1 MIRLLFFQDAI
12 MSTST
17 LQQFF
22 GRHNANWNLYA
33 NKEQRHTKVTIG
45 FLSLILMI
53 GATMWIAEGAF
64 IQYSSIFSS
73 PACSE
78 VAKPIEES
86 RSTRYCAGQW
96 RVYIQGWRMS
106 DLPEREG
113 RQFAWHKAHIGIT
126 LGMGLMFVT
135 INYLWWMWEKG
146 LVSKYTAGF
155 ADKAMPSLTN
165 NADNRQPTM
174 RTTDTW
180 MYEQTTSI
188 MLFASLP
195 QASTWTGTLPNTLPF
210 SSSLVQS
217 LLDNLCLYI

>member
-1 MIRLLFFQDAI
+1 

-22 GRHNANWNLYA
+22 GRHDANWNLYA
-33 NKEQRHTKVTIG
+33 TKEQRQTKVTIG

-53 GATMWIAEGAF
+53 GATMWIAQGAF

-78 VAKPIEES
+78 VRAQAPES
-86 RSTRYCAGQW
+86 RTTRYCAGQW
-96 RVYIQGWRMS
+96 RVYIQGWRS
-106 DLPEREG
+106 SRIPEREG
-113 RQFAWHKAHIGIT
+113 LKFAWHKVHASIT

-155 ADKAMPSLTN
+155 ADKAMHQQCGQQTPGCT
-165 NADNRQPTM
+165 NRQH
-174 RTTDTW
+174 
-180 MYEQTTSI
+180 Q
-188 MLFASLP
+188 LCCSLP
-195 QASTWTGTLPNTLPF
+195 YHKQALGLVLCQIPYHYIPHWCSHYWTICFCTSDVGNCT
-210 SSSLVQS
+210 
-217 LLDNLCLYI
+217 I

>member
-1 MIRLLFFQDAI
+1 

-113 RQFAWHKAHIGIT
+113 RPGCTNRQHQLCCSLPYHKQA
-126 LGMGLMFVT
+126 L
-135 INYLWWMWEKG
+135 G
-146 LVSKYTAGF
+146 LVLCQIPYRSHPHWCSHYWTICVCTSDVGN
-155 ADKAMPSLTN
+155 KA
-165 NADNRQPTM
+165 
-174 RTTDTW
+174 
-180 MYEQTTSI
+180 I
-188 MLFASLP
+188 
-195 QASTWTGTLPNTLPF
+195 
-210 SSSLVQS
+210 
-217 LLDNLCLYI
+217 